1 MFWYLLSPLRMLFA
15 RHWASV
21 SPVSQRPESCKHLSM
36 PLTQY
41 YGIADCRGRLK
52 ASSACHRC
60 CTTPKVTVELN
71 PGCFSRVTAT
81 CRLLVCL
88 PFALRVHENFR
99 VKSSWCIPGEKKAA
113 KCCSVEPCSRAASH
127 CLCHSLWGNW
137 DSFSTE
143 LMNRP
148 GVFHDNRE
156 AQEPWCILRA
166 FFGSYQ
172 LGAAFVL
179 LCSSEVPV
187 KSHPWR
193 ASCQLSL

>member
-1 MFWYLLSPLRMLFA
+1 
-15 RHWASV
+15 
-21 SPVSQRPESCKHLSM
+21 M

-41 YGIADCRGRLK
+41 DGIAYCKGLLE
-52 ASSACHRC
+52 ASSACLRC

-127 CLCHSLWGNW
+127 CLCHSLWVNSGTASALSW
-137 DSFSTE
+137 WTGQECSTITERLRSPDAFWGYFFS
-143 LMNRP
+143 P
-148 GVFHDNRE
+148 
-156 AQEPWCILRA
+156 
-166 FFGSYQ
+166 YQ

-187 KSHPWR
+187 KSHPWC